1 MFQDRP
7 RNSSFFTGSKP
18 EIDSPISE
26 YPFYVA
32 LWNNG
37 IHICGASIL
46 TKDMILTAAHCV
58 YNIVNPSNMEAFF
71 GVSSRDEIL
80 KKARF
85 MLGCF
90 SHFNMRFALQRQ
102 NIKRSKASLWT

>member
-1 MFQDRP
+1 M
-7 RNSSFFTGSKP
+7 
-18 EIDSPISE
+18 
-26 YPFYVA
+26 A

-80 KKARF
+80 KKVRF
-85 MLGCF
+85 MLGCLVTLGKLF
-90 SHFNMRFALQRQ
+90 L
-102 NIKRSKASLWT
+102 ISKEDLLSGAKI